1 MKTDNPRFL
10 PEARREG
17 IIVKEF
23 ENEVLIYDL
32 DRDKAHCLNPMAGEI
47 WRQCDGTAT
56 VSTIAASLRQKHG
69 SEVDEKVVWL
79 GLDSLRRS
87 HLLKEPVD
95 KTCWPQLLGMSR
107 RDAVRRISLG
117 AAIAIP
123 IVASM
128 TAPTAVEAAVS
139 CGARCSLCST
149 SAQCCSGVCGNN
161 GVTGCTGSGGN
172 KCL

>member
-1 MKTDNPRFL
+1 MKTDNPRFF

-47 WRQCDGTAT
+47 WRQCDGRET
-56 VSTIAASLRQKHG
+56 VSTIAASLAEKHG

-87 HLLKEPVD
+87 HLLKEPDD
-95 KTCWPQLLGMSR
+95 KKFWPQLMGMSR
-107 RDAVRRISLG
+107 REAVRRIGIG
-117 AAIAIP
+117 AAFALP

-139 CGARCSLCST
+139 CGAKCKPCST
-149 SAQCCSGVCGNN
+149 SAECCNACLPAGTVPGCP
-161 GVTGCTGSGGN
+161 TGGSR
-172 KCL
+172 CS